1 MFTSG
6 DLIVGALSLLI
17 AGLAYALGRHDGAA
31 VERRRREIATVEEGL
46 AHDRAMR
53 DWLGV

>member
-17 AGLAYALGRHDGAA
+17 AGLAYALGRHDGIAA
-31 VERRRREIATVEEGL
+31 EQLRETFGI
-46 AHDRAMR
+46 
-53 DWLGV
+53 